1 MPLRTR
7 RTWWIMSQEAPI
19 FRLMS
24 RKWRP
29 VDRRE
34 RQMTPFALAL
44 PGADTGAKP
53 GKGKPRAKNRMAE
66 LAEQM
71 KKNRAPTWNPWMM
84 TK

>member
-1 MPLRTR
+1 M
-7 RTWWIMSQEAPI
+7 MSHEAPI
-19 FRLMS
+19 FRVLA

-34 RQMTPFALAL
+34 RQMTPFAAAL
-44 PGADTGAKP
+44 PGADTGGKP
-53 GKGKPRAKNRMAE
+53 GKGKPRPKNRMAE

-71 KKNRAPTWNPWMM
+71 KKNRPTWNPWMM